1 MSYSKKIKKL
11 FAKSDVTVNDKVD
24 NRIIADS
31 LTALNNSKNTKPLPT
46 EHIFWRK
53 IMKSS
58 IVKLAA
64 AAVIIIAVVI
74 GVGSFLGGTVT
85 FADVIE
91 PILNART
98 AVLDLVVGSEETGLV
113 VHDIIVGS
121 KIRRTIPNMGPAIVD
136 LDNARMLRLD
146 PLDKSAVYVDIQGPY
161 QHYMNNYLGMVRDI
175 VTDMENHP
183 EWPVQELGHQWIDG
197 QRVVGFLLSEPKIK
211 LTIWADAETA
221 EPIRIE
227 MLTGPSQTIIKNI
240 KFDVPV
246 DESLVS
252 MDIPDGYTLYEGE
265 LDYTDFDEQDFIVI
279 LQFWAEH
286 VLGGNFP
293 DNMSAED
300 ILKVAPVLRQMIDQ
314 LNISDEEKMQIGTAM
329 GRGFMFFRRL
339 EMSGIDWRYVYYK
352 SRAELARLF
361 LCAWKIKMEK
371 AQKFLDYSPYAKR
384 DNNESPKL
392 WDLETAK

>member
-1 MSYSKKIKKL
+1 
-11 FAKSDVTVNDKVD
+11 
-24 NRIIADS
+24 
-31 LTALNNSKNTKPLPT
+31 
-46 EHIFWRK
+46 
-53 IMKSS
+53 
-58 IVKLAA
+58 
-64 AAVIIIAVVI
+64 
-74 GVGSFLGGTVT
+74 
-85 FADVIE
+85 
-91 PILNART
+91 
-98 AVLDLVVGSEETGLV
+98 
-113 VHDIIVGS
+113 
-121 KIRRTIPNMGPAIVD
+121 
-136 LDNARMLRLD
+136 
-146 PLDKSAVYVDIQGPY
+146 
-161 QHYMNNYLGMVRDI
+161 
-175 VTDMENHP
+175 
-183 EWPVQELGHQWIDG
+183 
-197 QRVVGFLLSEPKIK
+197 LLSEPKIK
-211 LTIWADAETA
+211 RTIWADAETA

-339 EMSGIDWRYVYYK
+339 EMSGIDWRYVGQGV
-352 SRAELARLF
+352 ELGDANNAVF
-361 LCAWKIKMEK
+361 LYQPEGSDTYRVIYGDLSVKDSTPED
-371 AQKFLDYSPYAKR
+371 L
-384 DNNESPKL
+384 PK
-392 WDLETAK
+392 